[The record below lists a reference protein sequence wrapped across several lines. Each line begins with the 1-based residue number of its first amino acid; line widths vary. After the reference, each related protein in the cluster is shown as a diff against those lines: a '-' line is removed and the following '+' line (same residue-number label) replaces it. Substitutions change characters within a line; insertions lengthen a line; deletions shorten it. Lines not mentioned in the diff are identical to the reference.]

1 MRVSVQ
7 RGKCAGH
14 ALCHAVSR
22 ELFPL
27 DDEGYSALQDTL
39 VRADD
44 EDAVREAVQAC
55 PEEALTIDAD

>member
-1 MRVSVQ
+1 
-7 RGKCAGH
+7 
-14 ALCHAVSR
+14 VSR

-39 VRADD
+39 VRPDD
-44 EDAVREAVQAC
+44 EHAVREAVQAC

>member
-14 ALCHAVSR
+14 ALCQAVSR

-39 VRADD
+39 VRPDD
-44 EDAVREAVQAC
+44 EHAVREAVQAC